1 MAETLRTHIWPLDGS
16 LFSKKHCFSIKAPHD
31 VNYYSVSVKRSST
44 DQETFNTW
52 LYALKS
58 YAKPEIFGASEAL
71 EYRLYRTFW
80 IIVNDGRRL
89 PKDLEA
95 YCEIML
101 DDQRRARTSTRTK
114 APKGAEVDSPFW
126 RDSFEFT

>member
-1 MAETLRTHIWPLDGS
+1 M
-16 LFSKKHCFSIKAPHD
+16 
-31 VNYYSVSVKRSST
+31 
-44 DQETFNTW
+44 DQKTFNAW

-58 YAKPEIFGASEAL
+58 YAKPETFGVSRWL

-80 IIVNDGRRL
+80 IMVNDGRGL

-101 DDQRRARTSTRTK
+101 DDQRRARTSTK
-114 APKGAEVDSPFW
+114 AKMSKGSDTDTSFW